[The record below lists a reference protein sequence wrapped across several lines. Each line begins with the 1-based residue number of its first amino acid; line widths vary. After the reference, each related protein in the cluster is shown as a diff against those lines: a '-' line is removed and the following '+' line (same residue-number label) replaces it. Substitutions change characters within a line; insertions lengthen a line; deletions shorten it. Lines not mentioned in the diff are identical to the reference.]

1 MAVEEIEKLVDAPLV
16 FAPKKI
22 KKTIFRTSDGTE
34 FEKNTVA
41 TRYETEYLFREE
53 FKKHFSEEKNNFI
66 IGTKE
71 LSENL
76 VMESERIY
84 IDYFWVK
91 IGNKQERE
99 ILENFCKKVYELAYS
114 NLFEKNDCS
123 DIGWIYIM
131 AIKDNGTYWISKK
144 QLERDIQITQNN
156 FPENIKTNKI
166 TRKKVTRSEL
176 IDI

>member
-1 MAVEEIEKLVDAPLV
+1 
-16 FAPKKI
+16 
-22 KKTIFRTSDGTE
+22 
-34 FEKNTVA
+34 
-41 TRYETEYLFREE
+41 
-53 FKKHFSEEKNNFI
+53 
-66 IGTKE
+66 
-71 LSENL
+71 
-76 VMESERIY
+76 MESERIY

-99 ILENFCKKVYELAYS
+99 ILENFCKKIYKLAYG

-156 FPENIKTNKI
+156 FPENIKTNNIIKKKI
-166 TRKKVTRSEL
+166 TRSEL